1 MTKINLYGFFLGCV
15 ELTGAGL
22 GNFEIREEKKDGKH
36 VIFLSGDDRKK
47 KKSQGLKGVQLSVL
61 PSLL

>member
-47 KKSQGLKGVQLSVL
+47 KNPKD
-61 PSLL
+61 